1 MTATPVHYLI
11 PSIVVTLLASG
22 WLLFRKKAPLDRVAR
37 VTGRVAPVLVP
48 RLMALLTFLAGA
60 VLLFSGAT
68 PAVGNRLH
76 AIDDFLPLPVVEVSH
91 LFGSLTGVGLL
102 ILARGL
108 QRRLAVAYTFTVALL
123 AASIL
128 FSLLKAL
135 DYEEALFLSV
145 MLAVFVP
152 NRKYFHRRSSLIQ
165 ERFTRGWIGAIT
177 LVVAASVLL
186 GFLSYRSQGYSGDLL
201 FQFAFDA
208 QAPRF
213 LRATVAVMALLM
225 IVGVARL
232 IRPATPPQRA
242 PSDEELAR
250 AERAVAR
257 SPEAD
262 SHLVFLRDKS
272 LLFNDAGTGFV
283 MYAVAGRSWVSMGD
297 PVAPSE
303 EVADLTAR
311 FVDLAVRHG
320 GWPVF
325 YKVGRQQLYLYLDFG
340 LALAK
345 LGEEARVRLEEF
357 SLDGPKR
364 RNIRRVWRK
373 AVDEGCRF
381 ELVAPERAGA
391 LRSEMR
397 GISDRWMEEKQ
408 AREKGF
414 SLGFF
419 DEEYVARYPI
429 AVVRRNDRIVAFAN
443 VWRSGQMEE
452 IEADLMR
459 YDADAPPGVMRYL
472 LAELMLWGRSEGYRW
487 FNLGMA
493 PLSGLRKTTTTP
505 LWNQMAMAI
514 FDYGER
520 WYNFQGLRNFKEWFY
535 PEWEPKYLVS
545 PGGALRPV
553 VLANIAALVAGGI
566 RGVVKK

>member
-1 MTATPVHYLI
+1 MTTTPVHYLI
-11 PSIVVTLLASG
+11 PSIVVALLVGS

-37 VTGRVAPVLVP
+37 VTGQVAPVLVP
-48 RLMALLTFLAGA
+48 RVMALSTFLAGA

-68 PAVGNRLH
+68 PAVGNRIH

-91 LFGSLTGVGLL
+91 LFGSLAGVGLL

-108 QRRLAVAYTFTVALL
+108 QRRLAIAYTFTVALL

-145 MLAVFVP
+145 MLGAFAP
-152 NRKYFHRRSSLIQ
+152 NRKYFYRRSSLVQ
-165 ERFTRGWIGAIT
+165 ERFTRAWVAAIA

-213 LRATVAVMALLM
+213 LRASVAVMATLM
-225 IVGVARL
+225 VVGVTRL
-232 IRPATPPQRA
+232 IRPAVPIPMA
-242 PSDEELAR
+242 PTDQELAV
-250 AERAVAR
+250 AERVVAK
-257 SPEAD
+257 SSEAD
-262 SHLVFLRDKS
+262 AHLVFLRDKS
-272 LLFNDAGTGFV
+272 LLFNDARTGFV
-283 MYAVAGRSWVSMGD
+283 MYGVAGRSWVSMGD
-297 PVAPSE
+297 PVAPAS

-325 YKVGRQQLYLYLDFG
+325 YKVGREQLYLYLDFG

-345 LGEEARVRLEEF
+345 LGEEARVKLEDF

-373 AVDEGCRF
+373 AVDDGCRF
-381 ELVAPERAGA
+381 ELVPPERAAA
-391 LRSEMR
+391 LRSELR
-397 GISDRWMEEKQ
+397 RISDHWMTAKQ

-419 DEEYVARYPI
+419 DDEYVGRYPI
-429 AVVRRNDRIVAFAN
+429 AVVRKKERIVAFAN

-459 YDADAPPGVMRYL
+459 YDAQAPPGIMRFL
-472 LAELMLWGRSEGYRW
+472 LAELMLWGRAQGYRW

-493 PLSGLRKTTTTP
+493 PLSGLRRTSTTP
-505 LWNQMAMAI
+505 FWNQMGMAI

-553 VLANIAALVAGGI
+553 VLANVAALVAGGI

>member
-1 MTATPVHYLI
+1 MTTTPVHYLI
-11 PSIVVTLLASG
+11 PSIVAALLVGS
-22 WLLFRKKAPLDRVAR
+22 WLLFRKKAPLGRVAR
-37 VTGRVAPVLVP
+37 VTGQVAPVLVP
-48 RLMALLTFLAGA
+48 RVMALSTFLAGA

-68 PAVGNRLH
+68 PAVGNRIH

-91 LFGSLTGVGLL
+91 LFGSLAGVGLL

-108 QRRLAVAYTFTVALL
+108 QRRLAIAYTFTVALL

-145 MLAVFVP
+145 MLGAFAP
-152 NRKYFHRRSSLIQ
+152 NRKYFYRRSSLVQ
-165 ERFTRGWIGAIT
+165 ERFTRAWVAAIT

-213 LRATVAVMALLM
+213 LRASVAVMATLM
-225 IVGVARL
+225 VVGVTRL
-232 IRPATPPQRA
+232 IRPAVPIPRA
-242 PSDEELAR
+242 PTDEELAV
-250 AERAVAR
+250 AERVVAK
-257 SPEAD
+257 SSEAD
-262 SHLVFLRDKS
+262 AHLVFLRDKS
-272 LLFNDAGTGFV
+272 LLFNDARTGFV
-283 MYAVAGRSWVSMGD
+283 MYGVAGRSWVSMGD
-297 PVAPSE
+297 PVAPAS

-325 YKVGRQQLYLYLDFG
+325 YKVGREQLYLYLDFG

-345 LGEEARVRLEEF
+345 LGEEARVKLEDF

-373 AVDEGCRF
+373 AVDDGCRF
-381 ELVAPERAGA
+381 ELVPPERAAA
-391 LRSEMR
+391 LRSELR
-397 GISDRWMEEKQ
+397 RISDHWMTAKH

-419 DEEYVARYPI
+419 DDEYVGRYPI
-429 AVVRRNDRIVAFAN
+429 AVVRKNERIVAFAN
-443 VWRSGQMEE
+443 LWRSGQMEE

-459 YDADAPPGVMRYL
+459 YDAEAPPGIMRFL
-472 LAELMLWGRSEGYRW
+472 LAELMLWGRAQGYRW

-493 PLSGLRKTTTTP
+493 PLSGLRRTSTTP
-505 LWNQMAMAI
+505 FWNQMGMAI

-553 VLANIAALVAGGI
+553 VLANVAALVAGGI